1 MNDRNQES
9 IDYTRHLVSALEPP
23 KQTHIGQFARFAGG
37 SVDLPF
43 VKTNIYA
50 NSRQNQ
56 VSSCPVVN
64 RLSYCF

>member
-1 MNDRNQES
+1 MNDRTQES

-23 KQTHIGQFARFAGG
+23 KHTYSGQFGRFAGG

-56 VSSCPVVN
+56 VSSDAVVN
-64 RLSYCF
+64 RLNHCF